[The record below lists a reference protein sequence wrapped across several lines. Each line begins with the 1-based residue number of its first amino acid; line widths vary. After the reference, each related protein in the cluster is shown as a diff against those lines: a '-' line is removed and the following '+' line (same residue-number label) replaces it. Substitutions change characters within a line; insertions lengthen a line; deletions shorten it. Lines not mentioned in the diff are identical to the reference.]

1 MTWIVPVYSA
11 NFEAVLYI
19 IVSLRLCYC
28 SEAVASTWRFRVGY
42 KSIDALQ
49 NDLARTVFHYAQDS
63 KKAAGRALGTLV
75 EVVTYY
81 LLCSWDLHNHIVI
94 ERRLPEFA
102 NSEIV
107 HNVEFSLHPIR
118 SLYKIGLLPYSRPV
132 TPAKIRRQLSLLAG
146 LKLKSNQIVTSS
158 DIKRNAAVLV
168 ETEAGPIIAHVDH
181 LSASSC
187 DLTIAE
193 LDHAPFAIFECK
205 RVGVEEGMR
214 KGPQTIEKAKQ
225 GAYVAQSVSSL
236 QKVRSRNGQIQGI
249 IEEADGNFRMAPYH
263 SMLREVI
270 NAESLSEFP
279 GFMLTVGVVSN
290 HGNWFTS
297 DNYNKELHVLAQS
310 YDWLLFLTDQGLHEF
325 IERILINPEP
335 ALEPARMAFL
345 NSYSGKSGRNRFT
358 KVNMDISAD
367 ESLRNFF
374 QGHSSEIDAWFN
386 VIAPKTMSIT
396 ALKRDLGTLTSK
408 PR

>member
-1 MTWIVPVYSA
+1 M
-11 NFEAVLYI
+11 
-19 IVSLRLCYC
+19 
-28 SEAVASTWRFRVGY
+28 GY

-49 NDLARTVFHYAQDS
+49 NDLANQVFHNRQDR
-63 KKAAGRALGTLV
+63 KKAAGRALGTLI
-75 EVVTYY
+75 EIVTYY
-81 LLCSWDLHNHIVI
+81 LLNSWDFRDHIVI

-118 SLYKIGLLPYSRPV
+118 SSHSIVMEPSSRPI
-132 TPAKIRRQLSLLAG
+132 TPAKIRKQLNLLKD
-146 LKLKSNQIVTSS
+146 LPLKSNQIVTTNN
-158 DIKRNAAVLV
+158 IKRNSAVLF
-168 ETEAGPIIAHVDH
+168 ETQAGPIVAHVDH
-181 LSASSC
+181 LSRTSC
-187 DLTIAE
+187 NLTIAE
-193 LDHAPFAIFECK
+193 LHRQPFAIFECK

-279 GFMLTVGVVSN
+279 GFMLTVGIVSN

-310 YDWLLFLTDQGLHEF
+310 YDWLLFLTDRGLHQF
-325 IERILINPEP
+325 IEKILINPTP
-335 ALEPARMAFL
+335 RLEAARKAFQA
-345 NSYSGKSGRNRFT
+345 SYSGKSGKNRFT
-358 KVNMDISAD
+358 KVNMDIAAD
-367 ESLRNFF
+367 EALRDFFDSHKSLVD
-374 QGHSSEIDAWFN
+374 SWFN
-386 VIAPKTMSIT
+386 VIAPRNDSI
-396 ALKRDLGTLTSK
+396 ANLKKDLRTLSSK
-408 PR
+408 EH